1 MIRLISMKTLRSLFL
16 IPMLCFLTCEV
27 FGQEETVTWHHDFIP
42 EDITAENY
50 NGPLTFEDVDG
61 GSPITW
67 NFSATW
73 QYGNPTFSGTDVLV
87 IGSSS
92 NAIYEFSLT
101 TNNVPGVITKVTV
114 KVFSFVNGTYKI
126 TTSIDG
132 HKLGDTQFF
141 GMNPADYTFENT
153 NNYTGELK
161 IKCEQYNAYNRI
173 CLKSIEI
180 EYVPTAPEPDE
191 ATITIGESGYAT
203 YASNKALDFR
213 QGQVTDDE
221 DNDAT
226 IVPYVVTSYYTNST
240 VGILKAGGNFGSEKI
255 VAANTGLIIKGDPG
269 TYHVKYSDTVGNY
282 FANLLVPVTKSI
294 TLQPNDENYT
304 NFVLGIKDGTVNFYK
319 LQNAGSFGPNKAYL
333 QIPTIFISSNNINS
347 FSLMELEE
355 EDISGIDE
363 INEKATA
370 DDWYTLNGI
379 RIDKPNR
386 KGIYLHGGKKVVV
399 P

>member
-1 MIRLISMKTLRSLFL
+1 
-16 IPMLCFLTCEV
+16 MLCFLTCEV

>member
-1 MIRLISMKTLRSLFL
+1 M
-16 IPMLCFLTCEV
+16 
-27 FGQEETVTWHHDFIP
+27 TWHHEFRTG
-42 EDITAENY
+42 DITADNCDE
-50 NGPLTFEDVDG
+50 PLTFEDVNG
-61 GSPITW
+61 GSPIIW
-67 NFSATW
+67 NFSADWALETPNFPVS
-73 QYGNPTFSGTDVLV
+73 YEAHML
-87 IGSSS
+87 IGSRNNRAKSFDL
-92 NAIYEFSLT
+92 AT
-101 TNNVPGVITKVTV
+101 DNVPGKIKEVRICIYTTK
-114 KVFSFVNGTYKI
+114 
-126 TTSIDG
+126 DG
-132 HKLGDTQFF
+132 HGAISISIGGEQIGTAQDFDQTSW
-141 GMNPADYTFENT
+141 NDNFEFT
-153 NNYTGELK
+153 NNDDYIGTLNIHCDLYTE
-161 IKCEQYNAYNRI
+161 NNI

-282 FANLLVPVTKSI
+282 FANLLVPVTESI